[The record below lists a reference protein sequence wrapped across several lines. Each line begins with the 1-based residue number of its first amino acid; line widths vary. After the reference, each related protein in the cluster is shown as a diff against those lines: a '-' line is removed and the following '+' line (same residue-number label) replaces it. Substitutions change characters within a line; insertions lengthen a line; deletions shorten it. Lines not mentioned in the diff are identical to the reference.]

1 VHMGRIGKGKEN
13 KNLNMVDVMCLLC
26 RSKCGNLKLAGALW
40 EGDWE
45 VGKRSGRDEPIWL

>member
-1 VHMGRIGKGKEN
+1 MGRIGKGKEN

-26 RSKCGNLKLAGALW
+26 RSKYGNLKLAGALW